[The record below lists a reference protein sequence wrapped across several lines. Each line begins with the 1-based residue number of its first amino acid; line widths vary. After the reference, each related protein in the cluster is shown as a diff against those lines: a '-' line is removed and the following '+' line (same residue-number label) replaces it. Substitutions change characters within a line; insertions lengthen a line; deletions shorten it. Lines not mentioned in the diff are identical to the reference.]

1 MAENDPTIDRL
12 WRELSSLK
20 SRLDELPK
28 GSLEYGQTM
37 KEAYLLRRRIA
48 RLQEE
53 EEQEEPP
60 RQPDQAALLL
70 SLAKAFWKVA
80 ERLKRAIEARI
91 YKSLN

>member
-1 MAENDPTIDRL
+1 MAENDLTIDHL

-20 SRLDELPK
+20 SRLDELPR
-28 GSLEYGQTM
+28 GSLGYGQTM

-53 EEQEEPP
+53 EEQAERL
-60 RQPDQAALLL
+60 RQPDQAALLPGL
-70 SLAKAFWKVA
+70 TKAFWKVA
-80 ERLKRAIEARI
+80 EDLKRAIGTRI

>member
-1 MAENDPTIDRL
+1 MAENDPTIDLL

-48 RLQEE
+48 RRQEE
-53 EEQEEPP
+53 EEQAEPP
-60 RQPDQAALLL
+60 RQPDQAAPLRYI
-70 SLAKAFWKVA
+70 AKAFRRVFA
-80 ERLKRAIEARI
+80 Q
-91 YKSLN
+91 NG

>member
-53 EEQEEPP
+53 EEQAESP
-60 RQPDQAALLL
+60 RQPDQAAPLL

-80 ERLKRAIEARI
+80 EDLKRAIGARI

>member
-1 MAENDPTIDRL
+1 MAENHPTIDHHWHRL
-12 WRELSSLK
+12 RNLK
-20 SRLDELPK
+20 NRLEELPR

-53 EEQEEPP
+53 EEQAEPP

-70 SLAKAFWKVA
+70 SLAKTFRKVA
-80 ERLKRAIEARI
+80 EDLKRAIKARI
-91 YKSLN
+91 S